1 MRQVDN
7 MWITLQGVNNSCCY
21 VCLRDSPLNVTLIQ
35 TVNIQFQI
43 GGCQHIFSF
52 LMTEKG

>member
-21 VCLRDSPLNVTLIQ
+21 VCLRDIPLNVTLIQ
-35 TVNIQFQI
+35 NCKYTVSDRGLSTYF
-43 GGCQHIFSF
+43 F
-52 LMTEKG
+52 LLDD